1 MRQGT
6 TFVFAG
12 AVALVAGMLS
22 LEAAAQHGASAMA
35 EPGALKAVAQQA
47 TLDGAAMASTVR
59 TMWPAGVIPTQARPG
74 AWAYEVGTLLDGMA
88 AQWQATA
95 DGEDFSYIKAT
106 VDRWVD
112 KDGNV
117 SIEPG
122 KAFDPALHTLDNLEP
137 GRAVLLCYRVTGEAR
152 YAKAAKFL
160 WEQFASQPRNAEGGF
175 WHKQAYPQQMWLD
188 GAYMAEPFRAAYA
201 KTFQQDAAFEDI
213 AKQLLL
219 MQEHMR
225 DPKTGL
231 LRHGWDASQEQKWA
245 DKQTGLSPESWAR
258 AMGWY
263 AMALVD
269 TLPWFPENHP
279 ARAKLIADLEQ
290 VAGAVTK
297 YQDPGTGLWWDVLDK
312 GAREKNF
319 REASASAMFVYAL
332 AKGVRLG
339 YLPPRFEVNA
349 VRGWNGLQKAFI
361 TRGADGAVTLHG
373 TVKVSGLG
381 GNPYRAGDYDYYVH
395 EAVGDNDSKGV
406 GAYLLAASEMQQSA
420 TAGSARGKLVMLD
433 AWFNSQTRQ
442 NAQGQTELFHYKFD
456 DDQNSG
462 FAFFGRAFQRYGAAL
477 GELTGAPTA
486 QNLREAK
493 VYILASP
500 DIPAK
505 NPSPHYM
512 DKASGDAIEA
522 WVRGG
527 GVLLLMENDKTNSE
541 FEHFNTLSERFG
553 IHFNP
558 VLRNTVEGRH
568 FEQGMLKIP
577 AGTGGIFPEALQ
589 VYMKEICTITTS
601 GPARPV
607 LIDKGDT
614 LMAVAKVGKGTV
626 YAVVD
631 PWLYNEYTDGRKL
644 PKEYQDFQAAID
656 LAGWALR
663 EAK

>member
-1 MRQGT
+1 
-6 TFVFAG
+6 
-12 AVALVAGMLS
+12 
-22 LEAAAQHGASAMA
+22 
-35 EPGALKAVAQQA
+35 
-47 TLDGAAMASTVR
+47 
-59 TMWPAGVIPTQARPG
+59 
-74 AWAYEVGTLLDGMA
+74 VGTLLDGMA
-88 AQWQATA
+88 AQWHATA
-95 DGEDFSYIKAT
+95 DGEDFAYIKAT

-112 KDGNV
+112 KAGN
-117 SIEPG
+117 ITMEPG
-122 KAFDPALHTLDNLEP
+122 KPFDPGQHTLDNLEP
-137 GRAVLLCYRVTGEAR
+137 ARAVLLCYRVTGQPQ

-160 WEQFASQPRNAEGGF
+160 WQQFDAQPRTPAGGF
-175 WHKQAYPQQMWLD
+175 WHKQVYPQQMWLD
-188 GAYMAEPFRAAYA
+188 GAYMAEPFRAMYA
-201 KTFQQDAAFEDI
+201 KTFQQDAAFDDI

-231 LRHGWDASQEQKWA
+231 LRHGWDSSHQQRWA
-245 DKQTGLSPESWAR
+245 DKQTGLSQEAWGR

-269 TLPWFPENHP
+269 TLPWFPEQHP
-279 ARAKLIADLEQ
+279 DRARLIADLEQ
-290 VAGAVTK
+290 MAAAIAK
-297 YQDPGTGLWWDVLDK
+297 QQDPATGLWWDVLDK
-312 GAREKNF
+312 GGRPGNF

-339 YLPPRFEVNA
+339 YLPQRYEA
-349 VRGWNGLQKAFI
+349 VALRGWNGLEHTFI
-361 TRGADGAVTLHG
+361 TRGADDMLTLHG

-395 EAVGDNDSKGV
+395 EAVGDNDPKGV
-406 GAYLLAASEMQQSA
+406 GAFLFAASEMQQASTEA
-420 TAGSARGKLVMLD
+420 EAQGKRVMLD
-433 AWFNSQTRQ
+433 AWFNSQTRK
-442 NAQGQTELFHYKFD
+442 NAEGQTELFHYKWD

-462 FAFFGRAFQRYGAAL
+462 FAFFGRAFQRYGARLA
-477 GELTGAPTA
+477 ELPVAPTA
-486 QNLREAK
+486 ENLKGAS

-505 NPSPHYM
+505 NPNPHYM
-512 DKASGDAIEA
+512 NKASGDAIEA

-568 FEQGMLKIP
+568 YEQGRLDIP
-577 AGTGGIFPEALQ
+577 AGTGGIFPQPLE
-589 VYMKEICTITTS
+589 VYMKEICTITAS
-601 GPARPV
+601 APAKA
-607 LIDKGDT
+607 IYTDKGDT
-614 LMAVAKVGKGTV
+614 LMAVAKVGRGTV

-644 PKEYQDFQAAID
+644 PKEYQDFTAAID

-663 EAK
+663 EGR